1 MPVKV
6 VTGNKMPVKVVA
18 GFSIRIPIMLFIM
31 LFRVGCA
38 VAGMLP

>member
-18 GFSIRIPIMLFIM
+18 GFSIRIPIMLF
-31 LFRVGCA
+31 RVGCA